1 MSLGTRGETRRVL
14 REVERASQVGDS
26 RKWRRQWITVGNV
39 RCYAWEPVD
48 EPEEPEEED
57 DDHNDTAHTE
67 TGADHPNESPM
78 GERHSAEASAGT
90 ADTLEGRAPAASVP
104 PPEGAR
110 ADLEV
115 TF

>member
-14 REVERASQVGDS
+14 REVERASRVGDS

-39 RCYAWEPVD
+39 RCYAWAPVD

-57 DDHNDTAHTE
+57 ADGTARTE
-67 TGADHPNESPM
+67 TGADRPSESPV
-78 GERHSAEASAGT
+78 EQRQSAEASAG
-90 ADTLEGRAPAASVP
+90 APDTLEGRAPAASVP

-110 ADLEV
+110 ADSEV